1 VKAFDSA
8 YIRLMVQD
16 HKKDVQEFWKQS
28 ASGSDAELK
37 QFATST
43 LPILQKHLQDAQSLA
58 HRLGKPAATSGT
70 ATKDHATDRP
80 GHPEPT
86 TTPTPPQR

>member
-1 VKAFDSA
+1 MRSISA
-8 YIRLMVQD
+8 YIKLMVQD
-16 HKKDVQEFWKQS
+16 HKKDVHEFEKQS

-37 QFATST
+37 QFASST

-58 HRLGKPAATSGT
+58 SRLGKPSATSGT

-80 GHPEPT
+80 GHPGQT
-86 TTPTPPQR
+86 TTPIPPQR